1 MADGI
6 ISPDDEGRLKEFNNQ
21 VAPIAVPKIQ
31 APNTDHT
38 SPGEGS
44 LLAQAENSIDSNIT
58 YQNL

>member
-6 ISPDDEGRLKEFNNQ
+6 ISPDQEDRLKEFDNQ
-21 VAPIAVPKIQ
+21 IAPIAVQRIQ

-44 LLAQAENSIDSNIT
+44 LLAQAENSTDSHIT